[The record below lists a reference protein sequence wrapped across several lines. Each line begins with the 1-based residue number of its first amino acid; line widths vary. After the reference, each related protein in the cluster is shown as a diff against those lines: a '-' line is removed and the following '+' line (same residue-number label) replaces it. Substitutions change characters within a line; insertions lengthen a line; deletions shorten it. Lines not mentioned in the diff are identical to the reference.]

1 MHTLL
6 VCSPDNHLACTQM
19 WLCLIRT
26 EIIVLTLFSNILT
39 YYIQINLTNQK
50 KNELGIL
57 ENDGSCGNSFASSEY
72 PYENTESHYT
82 AKSKNP
88 GQHLTKMGDKMLC
101 KAPEYQ

>member
-57 ENDGSCGNSFASSEY
+57 ENDGSCGNTVLHLL
-72 PYENTESHYT
+72 NIHMKTQKVT
-82 AKSKNP
+82 TLQNP
-88 GQHLTKMGDKMLC
+88 RTLDNI
-101 KAPEYQ
+101 